1 MQRYLLVAAT
11 ALTLSS
17 GSVLAAGT
25 TTAVTPAAP
34 PSPPV
39 AAESGYYGYYSGYAF
54 PDDGSPSGDQVMARP
69 EAVPQG
75 PGPFTRVYLFPP
87 SEGSDAGGG
96 PS

>member
-1 MQRYLLVAAT
+1 MKRYLLVAAT
-11 ALTLSS
+11 ALALSS

-25 TTAVTPAAP
+25 TTAVPAATP

-69 EAVPQG
+69 ETVPHG
-75 PGPFTRVYLFPP
+75 PGIITRVYLFPP

>member
-1 MQRYLLVAAT
+1 MKRYLLVSAT
-11 ALTLSS
+11 ALALSS

-54 PDDGSPSGDQVMARP
+54 PDDGSPSGDQVTARP
-69 EAVPQG
+69 EAQPRG
-75 PGPFTRVYLFPP
+75 PGLITRIYLFPP
-87 SEGSDAGGG
+87 SEGADAGGG